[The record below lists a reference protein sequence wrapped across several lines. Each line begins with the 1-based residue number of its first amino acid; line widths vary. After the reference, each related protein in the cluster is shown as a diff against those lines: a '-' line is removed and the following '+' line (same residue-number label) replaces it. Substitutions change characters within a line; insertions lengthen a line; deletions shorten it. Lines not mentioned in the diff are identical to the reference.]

1 MRRGG
6 PNLPY
11 ELLGGVQPCS
21 GGWLVV
27 SAKLQGVTL
36 AGPVADVHPTF
47 LDVLDHRPSF
57 SVVALNLPLGLS
69 DRASKGGRAC
79 DRAAR
84 QLLGRPRSP
93 AIQSPPSREDLEEWR
108 RGQIPPVSAVVRSL
122 LGKISEVY
130 EVIGSYHQRTIF
142 EAHPELSFYQLNE
155 QRALRYAKHTQAGR
169 LERRELLEGRVPG
182 ADTAIATPVKGAKP
196 AQILDCL
203 AMLSTARRIRSRGIT
218 RLPQDPEWD
227 SQGLRMELLY

>member
-6 PNLPY
+6 PDLPY
-11 ELLGGVQPCS
+11 ELLGGVQPCP

-47 LDVLDHRPSF
+47 LDVLDHRPAF
-57 SVVALNLPLGLS
+57 SIVAMNLPLGLP
-69 DRASKGGRAC
+69 DRATRGGRAC

-93 AIQSPPSREDLEEWR
+93 AIQSPPSREDLAEWR
-108 RGQIPPVSAVVRSL
+108 RGEAPPVSAVTASL
-122 LGKISEVY
+122 LRRISEVY

-142 EAHPELSFYQLNE
+142 EVHPELSFYQLNE
-155 QRALRYAKHTQAGR
+155 ERALRYAKHTVAGR

-182 ADTAIATPVKGAKP
+182 ADSAIDTPVRGAKP
-196 AQILDCL
+196 AQVLDCL
-203 AMLSTARRIRSRGIT
+203 AMLYTARRIRSRGIT
-218 RLPQDPEWD
+218 RLPQDAEWD
-227 SQGLRMELLY
+227 SEGLRMELIY